1 MAQVK
6 AGKKVK
12 AAFGSFQQQR
22 TARVRAR
29 QSRRKVR
36 QTERTKR
43 TQFRQAGKI
52 GKAEAIAAGG
62 GFIGRQDAIGQIGTG
77 FIDAAGT
84 IGAAAATGGSSSL
97 LGSLGGLGGRGDMS
111 GMAFDT
117 GSGQVVSAMEPE
129 QPFYTKPVFLIAAG
143 LGLFF
148 ILRPKK

>member
-6 AGKKVK
+6 AGKKIK

-43 TQFRQAGKI
+43 TQFRQAGKV

-97 LGSLGGLGGRGDMS
+97 LGALGGLGGRGD
-111 GMAFDT
+111 MAFDT
-117 GSGQVVSAMEPE
+117 GSGQVVSSMPAPA
-129 QPFYTKPVFLIAAG
+129 PFYTKPVFLIAAG

-148 ILRPKK
+148 LLRPKK

>member
-6 AGKKVK
+6 AGKKIK

-29 QSRRKVR
+29 QSRRKTR

-43 TQFRQAGKI
+43 TESRQAGKI
-52 GKAEAIAAGG
+52 GKAQAVAAGG
-62 GFIGRQDAIGQIGTG
+62 GFIGRQQAIGQIGTG
-77 FIDAAGT
+77 FVKAAGT
-84 IGAAAATGGSSSL
+84 IGAAAATGGASSL
-97 LGSLGGLGGRGDMS
+97 LGGLGGSDMS

-117 GSGQVVSAMEPE
+117 GSGQVVPSMPAPA
-129 QPFYTKPVFLIAAG
+129 PFYTKPVFLIAAG

-148 ILRPKK
+148 LLRPKK